1 MLDWGLIAWGIT
13 IGIAVAAPIGPVN
26 LICIRNALAR
36 GFSAGVIAG
45 FGAVLG
51 DGTFAAAAAFSLTA
65 LSDWFVTWADW
76 LHAIGTAV
84 LIGLGLRTFLVA
96 PNFSG
101 LQQTPP
107 LSRLLATFG
116 TTYLLTV
123 TNPATMMGFATIFG
137 AIEGLPAKASNYDA
151 ALTLV
156 AAVMAGSLLWWVVV
170 SWIAAWFTHRITA
183 PRLALINKTMGFL
196 IFVFGVFVG
205 LKLVGRW
212 LGWLWL

>member
-1 MLDWGLIAWGIT
+1 MLDWGLIAWGII

-36 GFSAGVIAG
+36 GFSGGVVAG

-65 LSDWFVTWADW
+65 LSDWFVAWADW
-76 LHAIGTAV
+76 LQGIGAAV
-84 LIGLGLRTFLVA
+84 LIGLGLRTFLVT

-101 LQQTPP
+101 LQLTPP
-107 LSRLLATFG
+107 LSRLFATLC
-116 TTYLLTV
+116 TTYLLTI
-123 TNPATMMGFATIFG
+123 TNPATMMGFAAIFG
-137 AIEGLPAKASNYDA
+137 AVDGLLAKAANYGA
-151 ALTLV
+151 AFTLV

-170 SWIAAWFTHRITA
+170 SWIAAWLKHRITA
-183 PRLALINKTMGFL
+183 SRLALINKFMGFL
-196 IFVFGVFVG
+196 IFVFGVFIG
-205 LKLVGRW
+205 LKLAAPW